1 MASLVDDRFSII
13 IDDLKFTLISK
24 SLPDFKAYMYSFNKS
39 TGFIEDRKKIIFEVY
54 QVSSKRLIGGY
65 SAYTSVSELGIWRV
79 CFLEPGQHERI
90 YKFDNYI
97 QATLIDIRLQMFIN
111 ANFDLLPF
119 VTVKDATGVK
129 QIYSPEYLKRYPDV
143 ADQYTYIDGVNPY
156 GAIGCTPAESDSLTN
171 ISNRFI
177 PLFTPGLITIQQK
190 SMFLEENYNL
200 IQESYTK
207 ITEYNT
213 QLDNFQ
219 AHVEIYE
226 IQATKKI
233 ESRLSIPPNIIFQI
247 GKFILDV
254 IPVEERIHR
263 EGYYIFNM
271 KLPEAKINKFGL
283 YDHYISGTF
292 INPFQGKAS
301 YKTEEDYIT
310 KPLNYIEQPVGDKYP
325 QAATTGNELENIKSR
340 YYFFTAYKNEIQ
352 FPIKQIIQF
361 TGASAS
367 SSSAASS
374 VPQAE
379 AKAKS
384 IGGYKRSK
392 RSKKRRKSRK
402 SRKNKKSRRYK

>member
-13 IDDLKFTLISK
+13 IDDFKFTLISK
-24 SLPDFKAYMYSFNKS
+24 SMPDFKAYIYSFNKS

-79 CFLEPGQHERI
+79 CFLEPGQNERI

-97 QATLIDIRLQMFIN
+97 QATLIDIRLQIFIN

-119 VTVKDATGVK
+119 VTVKDATGTK
-129 QIYSPEYLKRYPDV
+129 KIYPPEVLRAYPDI
-143 ADQYTYIDGVNPY
+143 ANDYTYIDGVNPN
-156 GAIGCTPAESDSLTN
+156 GAIGCVPAETDSLTN

-177 PLFTPGLITIQQK
+177 RLFERGLITIQQK
-190 SMFLEENYNL
+190 STFLEENYNL
-200 IQESYTK
+200 IQESYIK
-207 ITEYNT
+207 ITEYDT

-226 IQATKKI
+226 IQAIKKK
-233 ESRLSIPPNIIFQI
+233 ESRLNTPLNIVFQI

-271 KLPEAKINKFGL
+271 KVPEAKINKFGL

-292 INPFQGKAS
+292 INPFQDKAS
-301 YKTEEDYIT
+301 YRREEDYIT

-325 QAATTGNELENIKSR
+325 QAAITGNEIENIKSR

-361 TGASAS
+361 SRAV
-367 SSSAASS
+367 AATSL
-374 VPQAE
+374 P
-379 AKAKS
+379 KS
-384 IGGYKRSK
+384 QSKSLGGYK

-402 SRKNKKSRRYK
+402 TRKGYKRTKNKKSKRYK

>member
-13 IDDLKFTLISK
+13 IDDLKFKLISK
-24 SLPDFKAYMYSFNKS
+24 SVPDFKAYMYSFNKR
-39 TGFIEDRKKIIFEVY
+39 TGFLEDRKKIMFEVY
-54 QVSSKRLIGGY
+54 QVSSNRLVGFY

-111 ANFDLLPF
+111 AKFDLLPF
-119 VTVKDATGVK
+119 VTLKDATGTK
-129 QIYSPEYLKRYPDV
+129 QIYSPEYLKKYPDI
-143 ADQYTYIDGVNPY
+143 ANDYTYIDGVNPY

-177 PLFTPGLITIQQK
+177 QLFTPGLITIQQK

-233 ESRLSIPPNIIFQI
+233 ESRLNIPPSIIFQI

-254 IPVEERIHR
+254 IPLEEEIHR

-271 KLPEAKINKFGL
+271 KLPEATINEYGL

-310 KPLNYIEQPVGDKYP
+310 KPLNYIEQPIGDKYP
-325 QAATTGNELENIKSR
+325 QASSTGNELENIKSKH
-340 YYFFTAYKNEIQ
+340 YFFTAYKNEIQ

-361 TGASAS
+361 TSTLTA
-367 SSSAASS
+367 SSAAS
-374 VPQAE
+374 VPQGQS
-379 AKAKS
+379 KS
-384 IGGYKRSK
+384 IGGYKRRK
-392 RSKKRRKSRK
+392 RNKSRRTRKSKKGKRSRK
-402 SRKNKKSRRYK
+402 SIRKIR